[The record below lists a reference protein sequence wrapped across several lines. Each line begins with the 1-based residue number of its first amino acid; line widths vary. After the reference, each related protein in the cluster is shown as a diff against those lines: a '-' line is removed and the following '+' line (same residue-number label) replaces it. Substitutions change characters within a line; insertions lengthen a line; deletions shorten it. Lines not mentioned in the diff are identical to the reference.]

1 MPKSRSRR
9 EETFYKDEQAAR
21 EGLGGNPET
30 GQHGYSRSP
39 NTGLMFKKPGHP
51 TMNLAQEAD
60 ARLGGQLVQRGE
72 GMASFERGDPRL
84 QVGAEAAPRDTDIS
98 GALYESDTLRAIQK
112 GKAPRT
118 AEARKKRK
126 P

>member
-1 MPKSRSRR
+1 MGKSRSQR
-9 EETFYKDEQAAR
+9 ETFYKEEQAAR
-21 EGLGGNPET
+21 EGLGGDPET
-30 GQHGYSRSP
+30 GQHGFSRSP

-51 TMNLAQEAD
+51 TLDKAQKED
-60 ARLGGQLVQRGE
+60 AKLGGQLVQVGE

-84 QVGAEAAPRDTDIS
+84 QQGSVSAPRDTDIS
-98 GALYESDTLRAIQK
+98 GALFNSETLRAIER

-118 AEARKKRK
+118 EEAKKKRK